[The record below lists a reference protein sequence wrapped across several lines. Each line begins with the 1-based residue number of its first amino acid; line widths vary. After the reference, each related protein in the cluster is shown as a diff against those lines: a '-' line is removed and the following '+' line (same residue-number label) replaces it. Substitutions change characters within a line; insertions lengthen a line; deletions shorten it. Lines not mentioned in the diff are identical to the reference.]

1 MKKYISVLLA
11 LLFVFSCASLLGA
24 SAEKVPFTL
33 SFGGEDVESADSG
46 KAVTWWKADNGE
58 YFLFV
63 PSYWKADSLKI
74 FTNGKNVKIGENTVT
89 NGETYNLG
97 KSGTVTADGAD
108 YKYNVIASSGVGS
121 IFITTESGSLDAIH
135 ADKSHSESG
144 KIYIYNAKGK
154 SQTLDDDG
162 KEDNALSTIKGR
174 GNATWNAAKK
184 PYNIKLKNKYK
195 IFGMQKSK
203 KWCLI
208 ANYEDP
214 TMMRNTLAYGAA
226 ADAGMPY
233 TPEYA
238 PTDLYINGN
247 YMGSYLLTS
256 RIEAASKRIDVEN
269 LDDLNEE
276 ICLDKYGEDFDMDTL
291 AQGGKYGPYTG
302 LLEGTYK
309 YVEIPESEKST
320 DKGGYILEMELA
332 NRYADELSGFV
343 TSDSQPIIM
352 KEPEYAS
359 KSQMEFIRDYYQRFE
374 DAVISEDGKNGKG
387 EKYTDLANL
396 ESFAK
401 YYALS
406 EWYGNLDSGLTST
419 YFYID
424 TTKDGILY
432 AGPVWDYDMAFG
444 NFGEGRFGIDFTNP
458 EEFMV
463 RFNRQYRNTI
473 FGKQDIYENPTIFNR
488 LCQKKE
494 FIQAVAQYWES
505 DIKEAVEAWSTE
517 SFDSYKETVADSV
530 IMDHIL
536 WNTYGTSDREK
547 VAEKFESD
555 VKALKDFTAKRT
567 EFLNGN
573 IGKSAE
579 NPHTTDFLASI
590 GKKILNGLNDAFE
603 KVLVFF
609 RLENTDL
616 GFRL

>member
-1 MKKYISVLLA
+1 MKKILSVLLA
-11 LLFVFSCASLLGA
+11 VILTLGCASMLGA
-24 SAEKVPFTL
+24 SAETAPFTL
-33 SFGGEDVESADSG
+33 SFGGEDVDSADSG

-63 PSYWKADSLKI
+63 PSYWKADSLRI
-74 FTNGKNVKIGENTVT
+74 FTNGKDVKKGDTAIV
-89 NGETYNLG
+89 NGETYDLG
-97 KSGTVTADGAD
+97 KSGTIKADGAE
-108 YKYNVIASSGVGS
+108 YKYNVVASSGVGT

-135 ADKSHSESG
+135 ADKSHSEKG

-154 SQTLDDDG
+154 CQTLDDDG
-162 KEDNALSTIKGR
+162 KEDNKLAQIKGR
-174 GNATWNAAKK
+174 GNATWQAAKK
-184 PYNIKLKNKYK
+184 PYNIKLGDKYK

-208 ANYEDP
+208 ANYEDS
-214 TMMRNTLAYGAA
+214 TMMRNSLAYGAA

-247 YMGSYLLTS
+247 YMGAYILTS

-276 ICLDKYGEDFDMDTL
+276 ICIDKYGEDFDMDTL
-291 AQGGKYGPYTG
+291 PQGGKYGPYTG

-309 YVEIPESEKST
+309 YVEIPDSDKST
-320 DKGGYILEMELA
+320 DKGGYILEMELG
-332 NRYADELSGFV
+332 NRYYDELSGFV
-343 TSDSQPIIM
+343 TKDSQPITM

-359 KSQMEFIRDYYQRFE
+359 KAQMEFVSDYYQRFE
-374 DAVISEDGKNGKG
+374 DAVIADDGKNEKG

-401 YYALS
+401 YYAIS

-444 NFGEGRFGIDFTNP
+444 NFNEGRFGIDYTNP
-458 EEFMV
+458 EEMMV
-463 RFNRQYRNTI
+463 RYNRQYRNTI

-488 LCQKKE
+488 LCQKKD
-494 FIQAVAQYWES
+494 FIDAVKQYWDA
-505 DIKEAVEAWSTE
+505 DIAEAVEAWSGDK
-517 SFDSYKETVADSV
+517 FDEYRDTVRASV

-536 WNTYGTSDREK
+536 WNTYGTSDPAK
-547 VAEKFESD
+547 VGEKFD
-555 VKALKDFTAKRT
+555 VDAAALKTFVTKRT
-567 EFLNGN
+567 AYLDKN
-573 IGKSAE
+573 IGILSE
-579 NPHTTDFLASI
+579 NPHETGFIASI
-590 GKKILNGLNDAFE
+590 GKKILKGVNDLFE
-603 KVLVFF
+603 KAIVTFG
-609 RLENTDL
+609 LENKSL
-616 GFRL
+616 GFTL